1 MSHKSIYGLVLL
13 YILSINVH
21 LYIIH
26 IIYKCSIKCH
36 TNVLYILSIYIYIL
50 SISSILS
57 SMVHSGDLWCTLEK
71 CHINLQSAP
80 FLGSNIIA
88 AQLRGG
94 SVSAGM
100 AIYDAMQF
108 VPCAWEATDL
118 DPFVI
123 WVHGWERTGGF
134 NGDFPGFS
142 WNLMDCLMD
151 FHGIYWIL
159 MDFQCIFN
167 GFSMDF
173 QWIV

>member
-21 LYIIH
+21 LYIVH

-36 TNVLYILSIYIYIL
+36 INVLYIYIYYPYIYIL

-123 WVHGWERTGGF
+123 FG
-134 NGDFPGFS
+134 S
-142 WNLMDCLMD
+142 MDGKELGSSMGIFLD
-151 FHGIYWIL
+151 FHGI
-159 MDFQCIFN
+159 
-167 GFSMDF
+167 
-173 QWIV
+173 